1 MKTKARLRGQYKF
14 FYYDPTTG
22 RRRGSVVYDNSMCL
36 AGLNYVMALLNL
48 EGPTIT
54 PIYGAVGNGASVT
67 PGTADTRLAAE
78 VGRVTLSYNARNA
91 NVNTWDF
98 FFTTA
103 QGNPGSGNL
112 TEAGIF
118 LVGSATVNS
127 GYLLSH
133 VVINEPKTV
142 AETMTMEF
150 IMTLTS
156 GD

>member
-1 MKTKARLRGQYKF
+1 
-14 FYYDPTTG
+14 
-22 RRRGSVVYDNSMCL
+22 
-36 AGLNYVMALLNL
+36 MALLNL
-48 EGPTIT
+48 ENPTIT

-67 PGTADTRLAAE
+67 PGTNDIKLATE
-78 VGRVTLSYNARNA
+78 VGRVVLSYNGRSN

-98 FFTTA
+98 FFTTS

-118 LVGSATVNS
+118 LIGSATANS
-127 GYLLSH
+127 GYMLSH
-133 VVINEPKTV
+133 VVISEPKTT